1 MTPYIAK
8 SIPLSEIK
16 VDKYTVHAHGID
28 VKINDLT
35 ASIKEIGLLSPIIVY
50 YDSEKK
56 YYIMVAGQRR
66 LNAYHLLNNDNPNT
80 GFDKINCFV
89 IDKSVITDQLEIT
102 EELEITNEIR
112 MS

>member
-102 EELEITNEIR
+102 EELEINDEKK
-112 MS
+112 